1 MPWNRDI
8 PKHPADYYRQ
18 KAVRARQAA
27 EEVKTPAVKV
37 LLFAE
42 ALHCEHLA
50 TEGDRVEDEAEDF

>member
-1 MPWNRDI
+1 MPWSEAI

-18 KAVRARQAA
+18 KAIWVRQAA

-50 TEGDRVEDEAEDF
+50 AKVDRVEDEAEDF

>member
-1 MPWNRDI
+1 MPSSEAI

-18 KAVRARQAA
+18 KAIRARQAA

-37 LLFAE
+37 LLCAE

-50 TEGDRVEDEAEDF
+50 AEVDRVEDEAEDF